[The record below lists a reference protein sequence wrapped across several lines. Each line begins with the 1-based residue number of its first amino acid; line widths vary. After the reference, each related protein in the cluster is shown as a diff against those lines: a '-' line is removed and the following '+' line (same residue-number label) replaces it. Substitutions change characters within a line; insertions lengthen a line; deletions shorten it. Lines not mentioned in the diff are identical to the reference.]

1 MSNEL
6 TYILGAGAS
15 FQSIPV
21 VKTFNKRLLRFERFL
36 KDQGQKV
43 SGNNRAKYDNAAEQI
58 SFLFNEF
65 SSHQSFDT
73 YFKKLFHL
81 GDSDKINL
89 GKRLLH
95 LYFLWEH
102 SNVSMKYNVS
112 KQDPDQDGIFY
123 KESLFDKRYDA
134 LIAGLLKPISG
145 KPETLCK
152 VNFITWNYDINL
164 LHSIKNFF
172 YPKLN
177 YGDFLQK
184 VKQNQFLFSI
194 DDRINIINVNGY
206 FYSSGFDKIPDLSNF
221 NVANIIDEKVYNGY
235 HEDKSIDEDAG
246 RIRFAWE
253 LNNIDEQNLKELLIS
268 KISLT
273 ENLIIVGYNFPVYNR
288 FIDFGYLTQE
298 DIVDEKVVIQNP
310 NSEVLRQDLID
321 IYRISEKS
329 KIQTISNCDS
339 FYLPSSVFGINEYS
353 PPFSISVV

>member
-1 MSNEL
+1 
-6 TYILGAGAS
+6 
-15 FQSIPV
+15 
-21 VKTFNKRLLRFERFL
+21 
-36 KDQGQKV
+36 
-43 SGNNRAKYDNAAEQI
+43 
-58 SFLFNEF
+58 
-65 SSHQSFDT
+65 
-73 YFKKLFHL
+73 
-81 GDSDKINL
+81 
-89 GKRLLH
+89 
-95 LYFLWEH
+95 
-102 SNVSMKYNVS
+102 
-112 KQDPDQDGIFY
+112 
-123 KESLFDKRYDA
+123 
-134 LIAGLLKPISG
+134 
-145 KPETLCK
+145 
-152 VNFITWNYDINL
+152 
-164 LHSIKNFF
+164 
-172 YPKLN
+172 
-177 YGDFLQK
+177 
-184 VKQNQFLFSI
+184 
-194 DDRINIINVNGY
+194 
-206 FYSSGFDKIPDLSNF
+206 LSNF

-273 ENLIIVGYNFPVYNR
+273 ENLIIVGYTFPVYNR